1 MENKLKEMY
10 PHLNLLSLDMDSGAS
25 EVNILN
31 RLHFLVSDARERVGR
46 EKETITDTK
55 ELRRFIIPSILQP
68 KLDDL
73 NSYAALEIEKRRAW
87 VSGLELWEKTQSI
100 KRKIGW

>member
-1 MENKLKEMY
+1 
-10 PHLNLLSLDMDSGAS
+10 MDAGAS

-31 RLHFLVSDARERVGR
+31 RLHFLVSDARERAAR
-46 EKETITDTK
+46 DKEVMTEIK
-55 ELRRFIIPSILQP
+55 ELRRFVIPSMLP
-68 KLDDL
+68 RKLDDL
-73 NSYAALEIEKRRAW
+73 NSYATLEVEKWRAW